1 MHGEPHEQQAPA
13 VTQMAV
19 DMRLRWVRTHPG
31 LTPLGAR
38 ELNCLAVTRLLESSG
53 IDHFAVSGQ
62 DDRASAIGVPVRDKA
77 AVLALLQRELAA
89 SRGYLARPGAGLSA
103 GARTVVEPGDQGGWR
118 AVCRGD
124 VVRVVWFRT
133 VPGQTLVHGAESG
146 CDVEFWKEGDQEEG
160 AAPSGAGTDAQP
172 GAEVLLAP
180 RPNRA
185 ADRVDTALEP
195 VVLAGERFTRLAGER
210 RVLRPRR
217 SRPEFDVRLP
227 DEMPFPIDL
236 VYTWVDGQDPQWQ
249 ERRAAADGSSYH
261 ADGASAARY
270 ISRDE
275 LKYSLRSVYLF
286 LPWVRRIFIVTDR
299 QTPVWFDD
307 QAGHD
312 GRVRIVD
319 HREIFADPAHLPTF
333 NSHAIESQLH
343 RIPGL
348 AEHFLYFNDD
358 MFIGRPLPPHAF
370 FHPNG
375 LTKFFPSPAKVPFGD
390 PTPDDPPT
398 SVAAKNNRRLIE
410 RTYGRTLVSKM
421 KHVPYALRRSLL
433 AALER
438 EFEEEHART
447 AASRLR
453 SLTDISIASSLYQH
467 YAYHGAAALP
477 ADLRYR
483 YVQLDDAAVGQE
495 LQRLLHRRDQDAFC
509 INDSASEP
517 AEIAGQSR
525 LLNAFL
531 GAYFPVPSPYEK
543 PSAP

>member
-1 MHGEPHEQQAPA
+1 
-13 VTQMAV
+13 
-19 DMRLRWVRTHPG
+19 MRRRWVRVHRG

-38 ELNCLAVTRLLESSG
+38 ELNCLAVTRLLEGAG
-53 IDHFAVSGQ
+53 IDHFAVRGH
-62 DDRASAIGVPVRDKA
+62 DDRASAIGVRGRDKA
-77 AVLALLQRELAA
+77 AVLGLLQRELAA
-89 SRGYLARPGAGLSA
+89 SHGYLARPGVGPAVGERPIA
-103 GARTVVEPGDQGGWR
+103 DPGDRGGWR

-133 VPGQTLVHGAESG
+133 VPGQTLVHGAEYG
-146 CDVEFWKEGDQEEG
+146 CDVEFWKETGQESTATADAEADTD
-160 AAPSGAGTDAQP
+160 AAPDAALEAGL
-172 GAEVLLAP
+172 LLAP

-185 ADRVDTALEP
+185 AGRVDAALEP
-195 VVLAGERFTRLAGER
+195 VMIPGERFTRLAGGER
-210 RVLRPRR
+210 RMLRPLR

-227 DEMPFPIDL
+227 DEVPFPIDL
-236 VYTWVDGQDPQWQ
+236 VYTWVDGQDPEWQ
-249 ERRAAADGSSYH
+249 ERRAAADGTSYH
-261 ADGASAARY
+261 ADGASLARY
-270 ISRDE
+270 VSRDE

-299 QTPVWFDD
+299 QTPLWFDD
-307 QAGHD
+307 RAEHG

-319 HREIFADPAHLPTF
+319 HREIFTDPAHLPTF

-375 LTKFFPSPAKVPFGD
+375 LTKFFPSPAKVPLGD
-390 PTPDDPPT
+390 PSPDEPPT

-410 RTYGRTLVSKM
+410 RKYGRTLVSKM

-433 AALER
+433 FALEE
-438 EFEEEHART
+438 EFAEEHART

-483 YVQLDDAAVGQE
+483 YIQLDDACVQQE

-509 INDSASEP
+509 INDAASEP
-517 AEIAGQSR
+517 GEIAGQSR

-531 GAYFPVPSPYEK
+531 GAYFPVPSPFEK
-543 PSAP
+543 PSTP